1 MTSQVTVADA
11 ADGRLIPAEA
21 IADPSGLLAVYGC
34 WPSVLEDSVL
44 EDSVLEYSPLV
55 DSPPVDTPL
64 VADLSL

>member
-44 EDSVLEYSPLV
+44 EYSPLV